1 VPTDRTRR
9 ENRKNRE
16 NGEASKEVSE
26 ETSKEASEE
35 TSKKTS
41 KKTPKEAS
49 EETSKETEISK
60 ETPTETS
67 KETPTETSKD
77 TPKET
82 STEIS
87 TLNGEGKHPRL
98 RSAPTTSHLIVNVLP
113 LPVCPYANAVAA
125 YPFNAESNNL
135 RIPQPSKNCFC
146 VVVGPL
152 TMSGQNKNKNNNKL

>member
-1 VPTDRTRR
+1 LK
-9 ENRKNRE
+9 EASN
-16 NGEASKEVSE
+16 EASKEA
-26 ETSKEASEE
+26 SKEASEE

-41 KKTPKEAS
+41 EEASKEAS
-49 EETSKETEISK
+49 KE
-60 ETPTETS
+60 
-67 KETPTETSKD
+67 

-87 TLNGEGKHPRL
+87 TLNSEGKHPRL
-98 RSAPTTSHLIVNVLP
+98 RSASTSHLIVNVLP

-125 YPFNAESNNL
+125 YPFNAESNKL